1 MASRV
6 ANRAAGGT
14 DSRAV
19 DPLNR
24 PTVFYASS
32 GRPTAAIG
40 FGPSVVEST
49 LYWIECDDWTEADYM
64 VAIINSNTLESQLA
78 PLMPKG
84 QFGARHVQ
92 KHLWR
97 LPIPEFDSDESLH
110 LEIAEAGADAALGA
124 EAVWREIEAERRA
137 AGKSVSVTIARRK
150 IRAWLAESA
159 EGKRVEALVE
169 RLLSPP

>member
-1 MASRV
+1 M
-6 ANRAAGGT
+6 
-14 DSRAV
+14 
-19 DPLNR
+19 
-24 PTVFYASS
+24 FYASS

-40 FGPSVVEST
+40 FGSSTVEST
-49 LYWIECDDWTEADYM
+49 LYWIECIDWKEACYIAA
-64 VAIINSNTLESQLA
+64 VINSEFLNQHLK

-110 LEIAEAGADAALGA
+110 LEIAVAGADAALGA
-124 EAVWREIEAERRA
+124 ESVWREIEAERRA
-137 AGKSVSVTIARRK
+137 AGKSVSVTIVRRE